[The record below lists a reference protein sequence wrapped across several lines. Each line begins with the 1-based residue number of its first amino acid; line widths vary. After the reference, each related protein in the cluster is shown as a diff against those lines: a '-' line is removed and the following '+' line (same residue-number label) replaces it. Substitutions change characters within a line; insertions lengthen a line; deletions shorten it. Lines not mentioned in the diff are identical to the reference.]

1 MPVQQFA
8 SERVCAATSARG
20 LNDRFKLHEL
30 PAVPGV
36 EGQAY
41 YMRSSAWKKLPFA
54 QSVVYL
60 TSKGSC

>member
-8 SERVCAATSARG
+8 SEPVCAATSARG
-20 LNDRFKLHEL
+20 LNERFKLHKL

-36 EGQAY
+36 EGHGL
-41 YMRSSAWKKLPFA
+41 SSACNTLPFA

-60 TSKGSC
+60 TSTGTC